1 MKWSDTM
8 TIGERVA
15 ELRKRR
21 SLTQEELARIL
32 FVNRSTVTKWETN
45 GREISSEYV
54 GKIAVALNTSCDY
67 LILGKEL
74 LK

>member
-1 MKWSDTM
+1 M

-32 FVNRSTVTKWETN
+32 FVNRSTVTKWETDD
-45 GREISSEYV
+45 REISCEYV